1 MFCQLHHA
9 RVGDVKLTRTYNS
22 APAPK
27 PKRGGKR
34 NHSGRRI
41 SDSFFQ
47 QYVGTI
53 VEEWMDKPEEVK
65 AACTVGNAVD
75 FHRYS
80 VCLT

>member
-1 MFCQLHHA
+1 MS
-9 RVGDVKLTRTYNS
+9 RVGEVKLTRTYNS

-27 PKRGGKR
+27 PKRGKR
-34 NHSGRRI
+34 HRSGRKI

-53 VEEWMDKPEEVK
+53 VEEWMDKPDEVK

-75 FHRYS
+75 FHRCS